1 MRRFSRAAA
10 GVLAVFACALLSACD
25 SASSSATPAAAASP
39 APSPSPSMK
48 TLPPSRLCAV
58 LSADAARRLVP
69 GARFTAQVAPDQGS
83 APDVCAYTS
92 ADGDASVSLTPAT
105 RPYAAEL
112 AAAHSLRA
120 DPAPAQ
126 MSGVTVDAVT
136 GLGTRAFRE
145 TAFQTETRQ
154 RVTFTVW
161 EAGARAWVLTYAVA
175 AATPGTP
182 GAVADDPV
190 VRVAKSL
197 SVR

>member
-1 MRRFSRAAA
+1 MPLFPRAAA
-10 GVLAVFACALLSACD
+10 ALALSACALLSACD
-25 SASSSATPAAAASP
+25 SPASPEASP
-39 APSPSPSMK
+39 AVAPPSPTPSTK

-58 LSADAARRLVP
+58 LTADAARRLVP
-69 GARFTAQVAPDQGS
+69 GARLTAQVAPDQGT

-92 ADGDASVSLTPAT
+92 PDGDATVSLTPAT
-105 RPYAAEL
+105 RAYAAEL

-126 MSGVTVDAVT
+126 MSGVRVDAVS
-136 GLGTRAFRE
+136 GLGKQAFRE
-145 TAFQTETRQ
+145 TAFQTQTRQ

-161 EAGARAWVLTYAVA
+161 DAGTRAWVLTYAVA
-175 AATPGTP
+175 AGTPGTP
-182 GAVADDPV
+182 GAVGDDPV

>member
-1 MRRFSRAAA
+1 
-10 GVLAVFACALLSACD
+10 
-25 SASSSATPAAAASP
+25 
-39 APSPSPSMK
+39 MK

-83 APDVCAYTS
+83 APDVCTYAS
-92 ADGDASVSLTPAT
+92 ADASVSLTPAT

-126 MSGVTVDAVT
+126 MSGVTVDEVT
-136 GLGTRAFRE
+136 GLGKRAFRE

-175 AATPGTP
+175 VGTPGTP
-182 GAVADDPV
+182 GAVAGDPV